1 MKYIYGLS
9 KSGESILKYLN
20 SINEKYF
27 CWDDNIKIRKK
38 IRRINKKT
46 NLIEPEKL
54 NFKLIKE
61 SFITP
66 GISLKNKKTNIL
78 KKYKVKLYRD
88 LELYSRIAHKKK
100 IIAVTGTNGK
110 STTTKL
116 ISDILKQN
124 DIPNF
129 MWGNIGIP
137 LLDFPT
143 KYNKLKHHVIELSS
157 YQLES
162 FKKFDPY
169 ISILL
174 NISRDHLDR
183 YKNFNEYIAQKE
195 KLIISNR
202 KGYKIICIDD
212 KHTYLIYQ
220 KYKKKDHTYFFVKT
234 I

>member
-9 KSGESILKYLN
+9 KSGESILNYLN
-20 SINEKYF
+20 SINENYF

-38 IRRINKKT
+38 IRRINKKN

-129 MWGNIGIP
+129 MGGNIGIP
-137 LLDFPT
+137 LLDF
-143 KYNKLKHHVIELSS
+143 
-157 YQLES
+157 QQ
-162 FKKFDPY
+162 
-169 ISILL
+169 
-174 NISRDHLDR
+174 NII
-183 YKNFNEYIAQKE
+183 N
-195 KLIISNR
+195 
-202 KGYKIICIDD
+202 
-212 KHTYLIYQ
+212 
-220 KYKKKDHTYFFVKT
+220 
-234 I
+234 

>member
-1 MKYIYGLS
+1 MKYIYGLR
-9 KSGESILKYLN
+9 KNGESIVNYLN
-20 SINEKYF
+20 FINENFF
-27 CWDDNIKIRKK
+27 CWDDNIVIRKK
-38 IRRINKKT
+38 IKRINKKI
-46 NLIEPEKL
+46 NLMEPEKL

-78 KKYKVKLYRD
+78 KNNKIKLYRD

-116 ISDILKQN
+116 ISDILNQN

-129 MWGNIGIP
+129 MGGNIGIP
-137 LLDFPT
+137 LLDFPIT
-143 KYNKLKHHVIELSS
+143 HNNLKYHVIELSS

-162 FKKFDPY
+162 FRKFNPY
-169 ISILL
+169 IAILL
-174 NISRDHLDR
+174 NISRDHLNR
-183 YKNFNEYIAQKE
+183 YKNFKEYISQKE
-195 KLIISNR
+195 KIIISNQ

-212 KHTYLIYQ
+212 KNTNLIYQ
-220 KYKKKDHTYFFVKT
+220 K
-234 I
+234 

>member
-9 KSGESILKYLN
+9 KSGESIVNYLN
-20 SINEKYF
+20 SINENYF

-46 NLIEPEKL
+46 NFIEPEKL
-54 NFKLIKE
+54 DFELIKE

-88 LELYSRIAHKKK
+88 LELYSRIAYKKK

-116 ISDILKQN
+116 ISNILEQN

-129 MWGNIGIP
+129 MGGNIGIP
-137 LLDFPT
+137 LLDFPP
-143 KYNKLKHHVIELSS
+143 KYNKLNSQIH
-157 YQLES
+157 
-162 FKKFDPY
+162 Y
-169 ISILL
+169 ILP
-174 NISRDHLDR
+174 NISFSFTR
-183 YKNFNEYIAQKE
+183 N
-195 KLIISNR
+195 
-202 KGYKIICIDD
+202 
-212 KHTYLIYQ
+212 
-220 KYKKKDHTYFFVKT
+220 
-234 I
+234 